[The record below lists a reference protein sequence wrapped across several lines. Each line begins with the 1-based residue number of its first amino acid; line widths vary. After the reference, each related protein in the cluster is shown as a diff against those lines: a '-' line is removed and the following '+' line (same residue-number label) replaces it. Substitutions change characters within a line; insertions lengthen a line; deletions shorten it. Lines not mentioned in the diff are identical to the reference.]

1 MRNSF
6 FSVMVE
12 KLERLRVD
20 WYNLSYFKYKSKFE
34 AMVIEKTVRK
44 DISEKMTFR
53 RAGCDYQNI
62 VFNEEHHC
70 GIWKMSKEIDGVVK
84 DMGYEVVKGVKIMN
98 PDGSIVYVYPSDKHF
113 GVYGF
118 YTYNLE
124 RCKEILDYWFSIKD

>member
-1 MRNSF
+1 
-6 FSVMVE
+6 
-12 KLERLRVD
+12 
-20 WYNLSYFKYKSKFE
+20 
-34 AMVIEKTVRK
+34 MVIEKTVRK

-84 DMGYEVVKGVKIMN
+84 DMGYEVVKGVKKKN
-98 PDGSIVYVYPSDKHF
+98 PDGSIVYVYPVDEQF

-124 RCKEILDYWFSIKD
+124 RCKEILDSWLTIKD